1 LIAQQHERLLNRQ
14 ARKTQSAG
22 FNSDAMCILA
32 AVRYFFCIAFDGSKY
47 HGWQKQTNGISVQE
61 VIEQVLLQFT
71 GEAVEV
77 TGCGRTDTGVHAS
90 KFYFHADIQHALDES
105 VIHNL
110 NCMLP
115 RDIVLYNIIPVNGDA
130 HARFDARERTYVY
143 HIHFYKNPFKG
154 TYSVYQFPAPDIE
167 KMNEACERLL
177 THTDFKCFSK
187 SNTQVKHYECFIT
200 HASWKKI
207 NDGMEFEITANRF
220 LRNMVRAIVGTM
232 LDLGNGKISMKDFE
246 DILQSGNRSRA
257 GTSVPAKGLFL
268 TRVVYPFIAE
278 S

>member
-1 LIAQQHERLLNRQ
+1 MTISSH
-14 ARKTQSAG
+14 G
-22 FNSDAMCILA
+22 ICILA

-47 HGWQKQTNGISVQE
+47 HGWQKQANGLSVQE
-61 VIEQVLLQFT
+61 VIEHVLHQFT
-71 GEAVEV
+71 GETVEV

-90 KFYFHADIQHALDES
+90 TFYFHADIELALDES
-105 VIHNL
+105 VVHNL

-115 RDIVLYNIIPVNGDA
+115 RDIVLYKIIPVKEDA

-143 HIHFYKNPFKG
+143 HLHFYKNPFKG
-154 TYSVYQFPAPDIE
+154 AYSVYQFPAPDID
-167 KMNEACERLL
+167 KMNDACKRLL
-177 THTDFKCFSK
+177 NHTNFKCFSK
-187 SNTQVKHYECFIT
+187 SNTQVKHYDCFVT
-200 HASWKKI
+200 HASWRKVK
-207 NDGMEFEITANRF
+207 DGIEFEITANRF

-232 LDLGNGKISMKDFE
+232 LDLGKGKISMEDFE

-268 TRVVYPFIAE
+268 TRVVYPFITE